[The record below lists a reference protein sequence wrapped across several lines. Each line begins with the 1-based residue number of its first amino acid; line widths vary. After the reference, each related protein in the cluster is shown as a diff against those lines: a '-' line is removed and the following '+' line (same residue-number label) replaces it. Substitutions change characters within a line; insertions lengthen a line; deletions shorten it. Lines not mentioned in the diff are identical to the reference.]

1 MDESPDVPCHYV
13 PDAVVIARRAPPRRP
28 PIQDGSQLPDRS
40 ELGLRAPVGRPARG
54 RREAEGTRR
63 QIPNSHSG
71 PTLARRMRILVTGA
85 TGYIGGRLVPRLLE
99 AGHHVRCL
107 TRSPEKLDLQ
117 PWRHRV
123 EVVPGD
129 VLDAASIKAAATG
142 CAAAYYLVHSM
153 ANSKD
158 FGERD
163 RIAASNFSDAA
174 TDGGIGR
181 IVYLGALG
189 EPSSARS
196 KHLASRHEVGRILA
210 SGSTPVTELRAAI
223 IIGSGSLSFEM
234 LRALTEAAP
243 VMTAPRW
250 VRTACQPIAVTD
262 VLDAL
267 VDSLEHDGS
276 RIIDLGGPDI
286 FSYEEMMQI
295 YAQEAGL
302 RRRRTVTLPLLLP
315 RLSSTWIGLVTPLPA
330 SVARPLVEGLK
341 SEVVVR
347 SPDQRVGQTPF
358 RVALRRALER
368 LPAGVTTRWSDADT
382 ESPEPSLADP
392 RWNGGTTY
400 LNRQVIPTEAD
411 TSHLFWAFSRIGGNN
426 GYYWLD
432 WAWRIRGFADQ
443 LVGGVG
449 LRRGRRHPT
458 VVRAGEAIDFWRV
471 ESVDPGKVLRL
482 RAELRL
488 PGEAWIE
495 WEARQTGVGS
505 DLVQSAWFRPRGLSG
520 RFYWWVML
528 PVHQAVFPR
537 MACRIAAT
545 AEERHYTCG

>member
-1 MDESPDVPCHYV
+1 
-13 PDAVVIARRAPPRRP
+13 
-28 PIQDGSQLPDRS
+28 
-40 ELGLRAPVGRPARG
+40 
-54 RREAEGTRR
+54 
-63 QIPNSHSG
+63 
-71 PTLARRMRILVTGA
+71 MRILVTGA

-99 AGHHVRCL
+99 AGHDVRCL
-107 TRSPEKLDLQ
+107 ARSPRNLDLQ
-117 PWRHRV
+117 PWRHQV

-129 VLDAASIKAAATG
+129 VLDAASINGAAVG
-142 CAAAYYLVHSM
+142 CAAAYYLIHSM
-153 ANSKD
+153 GAGRD
-158 FGERD
+158 FEERD
-163 RIAASNFSDAA
+163 RLAAANFSEAA
-174 TDGGIGR
+174 TAGGVGR

-210 SGSTPVTELRAAI
+210 SGLTPVTELRAAT

-234 LRALTEAAP
+234 LRALTEAVPLMMAP
-243 VMTAPRW
+243 KW
-250 VRTACQPIAVTD
+250 VRTACQPVAVTD

-276 RIIDLGGPDI
+276 RIVDLGGPDI
-286 FSYEEMMQI
+286 YSYEEMMQI

-302 RRRRTVTLPLLLP
+302 RRRRIVTLPLLTP
-315 RLSSTWIGLVTPLPA
+315 RLSSTWIGFVTPLPA
-330 SVARPLVEGLK
+330 SVARPLVESLR

-347 SPDQRVGQTPF
+347 SPDQRVGQTSY
-358 RVALRRALER
+358 RVAVRRALER
-368 LPAGVTTRWSDADT
+368 LPTGATTRWSDAGAANLESSLT
-382 ESPEPSLADP
+382 EPHG
-392 RWNGGTTY
+392 NGGATY
-400 LNRQVIPTEAD
+400 LNRQVIPTQAD
-411 TSHLFWAFSRIGGNN
+411 ASHLFWAFSRIGGNN

-449 LRRGRRHPT
+449 VRRGRRHPT
-458 VVRAGEAIDFWRV
+458 DVRAGEAIDFWRV
-471 ESVDPGKVLRL
+471 ESVEPGKVLRL
-482 RAELRL
+482 RAEIRL

-495 WEARQTGVGS
+495 WEAQQTGDGS

-520 RFYWWVML
+520 RLYWWVML

-545 AEERHYTCG
+545 AEERAYTCS